1 MGAQASKSTDP
12 VAPTLFTPQSKIE
25 FSQAL
30 LSQLEDVS
38 EMDYSR
44 KEYAEK
50 CIEQKI
56 SCRLSELEV
65 ETLRKFKDTLNDSM
79 QTDSDDGSN
88 KNTACTGKLN
98 EKLTDLSQKL
108 EAFKK
113 LEEDKKQKFGLEEKE
128 GPRAKLTECLIKNKG
143 KPLNC
148 VDEIAAF
155 KEFMDSK

>member
-56 SCRLSELEV
+56 SSRLSELEV
-65 ETLRKFKDTLNDSM
+65 ETLRKFKDTLNDLWKWLPS
-79 QTDSDDGSN
+79 G
-88 KNTACTGKLN
+88 
-98 EKLTDLSQKL
+98 LT
-108 EAFKK
+108 FY
-113 LEEDKKQKFGLEEKE
+113 
-128 GPRAKLTECLIKNKG
+128 CI
-143 KPLNC
+143 
-148 VDEIAAF
+148 
-155 KEFMDSK
+155 